1 MGGLR
6 DRWQKWRHE
15 PHFLARTRL
24 AGAGAWVA
32 MLVAVRPHDAWS
44 ILAALALLTVIVLL
58 PASPR
63 VTVPAGLAVALACG
77 FVPGGGALAFVAVA
91 LFAVFLTA
99 GYACDGR
106 IAAAL
111 AVGYAMAETACAVW
125 LGGWGA
131 RSGAIEV
138 LRMLVGGMTADGRA
152 VTAADVPAVML
163 WAFGAALSAMLGGF
177 AALFGHAFRRSAVAG
192 ERLARSEAM
201 VGRLTREQRLAHM
214 IHDSVANDMSV
225 IAMLAWRARIG
236 VQAGGVTLAAGG
248 ENGHGGTVGVD
259 AGTGTATADLADVL
273 DAIYARSHH
282 ALDRVHEVID
292 ILDGKRALDD
302 EDDADDEANGSGED
316 SRPADLTVELE
327 RYLEDQDRV
336 MAMIGMPGV
345 SRIVTDGTPCEPSA
359 PVRRAVLGLVEELY
373 ANVVRHAAWPDAVA
387 GGTVRGGNVRDG
399 GHDGRSDDAAQT
411 YSLFVTVERGRIR
424 IAEVNAIGD
433 GTSAAVRG
441 TRHGRGLE
449 QQRATIASVGGT
461 LNAAAQDGSWTVAA
475 SIPVA

>member
-6 DRWQKWRHE
+6 ERWRMWRRE

-24 AGAGAWVA
+24 AGAGAWLA
-32 MLVAVRPHDAWS
+32 MLIAVRPHDAWS
-44 ILAALALLTVIVLL
+44 ALAAFAMLTVIALL
-58 PASPR
+58 PVSPR

-111 AVGYAMAETACAVW
+111 AVGYAMAETSCAVW
-125 LGGWGA
+125 LSGWGA

-138 LRMLVGGMTADGRA
+138 LRMLVDGMTADGRA
-152 VTAADVPAVML
+152 ITAADVPAVML

-177 AALFGHAFRRSAVAG
+177 AALFGHAFRRSAAAG

-201 VGRLTREQRLAHM
+201 VGRLAREQRLAHM

-225 IAMLAWRARIG
+225 IAMLAWRARSG
-236 VQAGGVTLAAGG
+236 LPADDKTLAAGG
-248 ENGHGGTVGVD
+248 ETGNGGAVGVE
-259 AGTGTATADLADVL
+259 AGAGAATADLADVL

-302 EDDADDEANGSGED
+302 ADDEANGSSED
-316 SRPADLTVELE
+316 SHPADLTVELE

-373 ANVVRHAAWPDAVA
+373 ANVVRHAAWPGA
-387 GGTVRGGNVRDG
+387 GSDGTGS
-399 GHDGRSDDAAQT
+399 DGRADDAAQT

-449 QQRATIASVGGT
+449 QQRATIASLGGT
-461 LNAAAQDGSWTVAA
+461 LNATAQDGSWTVAA
-475 SIPVA
+475 SIPLV